1 MRNTHVQ
8 WNQQLT
14 TCRSSFSYSGEIAS
28 RITGT
33 ANIRLHTRYQV
44 LKTCTWKCKAR
55 MKSLQQI
62 PINIPLSY
70 HTVFKTTGMDNF
82 FFYGNETFFRHNK
95 YQ

>member
-33 ANIRLHTRYQV
+33 ANIRLHTPYQV

-82 FFYGNETFFRHNK
+82 FFLWERNFLSA
-95 YQ
+95 Q